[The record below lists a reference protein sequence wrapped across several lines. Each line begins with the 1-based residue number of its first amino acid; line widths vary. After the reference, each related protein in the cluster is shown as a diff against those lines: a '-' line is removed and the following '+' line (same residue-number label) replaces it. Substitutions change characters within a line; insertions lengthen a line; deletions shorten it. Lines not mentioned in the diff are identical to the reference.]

1 MRSRQRTDALRR
13 RHGPPGPHVH
23 PAHRPQH
30 EQPDVRAAPVAKV
43 GRERREVLVLRRAR
57 LELEVE
63 AAARGSGRALPW
75 SGRYDFEDADFQDWS
90 LDDGGEAAA
99 PAGQVK
105 GDGSALSFVRVL
117 GAGHMVPMDQPA
129 AALKMITAFT
139 RGEKIASTGTS
150 ISKKGGGAAA
160 AVA

>member
-1 MRSRQRTDALRR
+1 MRTSQVGSENSARSETNSETKQKTTHPFQTFRIKKKNSNEFGNLRW
-13 RHGPPGPHVH
+13 
-23 PAHRPQH
+23 
-30 EQPDVRAAPVAKV
+30 
-43 GRERREVLVLRRAR
+43 VL
-57 LELEVE
+57 
-63 AAARGSGRALPW
+63 ALPW

-90 LDDGGEAAA
+90 LDDGGKNGGEADA

-139 RGEKIASTGTS
+139 RGEKIASTGAS